1 MLIPAIMCPN
11 LVIPA
16 NGMVAMT
23 GNLVGDTATYTCDPG
38 FELVGNATQT
48 CLSDGTWSDIPP
60 VCIMCPNLVNPANG
74 MVVVAGMSVGD
85 IATYT
90 CDPGF
95 ELEGV
100 TTQTCQ
106 SDGTWSGIPPWCE
119 STIGKRKIIL
129 LCRTQSSYK
138 FHVQYKVGGWEFYLK
153 FPLNKIALTMFPLTI
168 KPLLSLSPLFL
179 FLPSPVF
186 LVDME
191 KTQYSVD
198 EDEGSVVVCAELVA
212 TGGFLQDIVVN
223 FVTETDSA
231 ESPG

>member
-1 MLIPAIMCPN
+1 
-11 LVIPA
+11 
-16 NGMVAMT
+16 
-23 GNLVGDTATYTCDPG
+23 
-38 FELVGNATQT
+38 
-48 CLSDGTWSDIPP
+48 
-60 VCIMCPNLVNPANG
+60 
-74 MVVVAGMSVGD
+74 
-85 IATYT
+85 
-90 CDPGF
+90 
-95 ELEGV
+95 
-100 TTQTCQ
+100 
-106 SDGTWSGIPPWCE
+106 
-119 STIGKRKIIL
+119 
-129 LCRTQSSYK
+129 
-138 FHVQYKVGGWEFYLK
+138 
-153 FPLNKIALTMFPLTI
+153 MFPLTI